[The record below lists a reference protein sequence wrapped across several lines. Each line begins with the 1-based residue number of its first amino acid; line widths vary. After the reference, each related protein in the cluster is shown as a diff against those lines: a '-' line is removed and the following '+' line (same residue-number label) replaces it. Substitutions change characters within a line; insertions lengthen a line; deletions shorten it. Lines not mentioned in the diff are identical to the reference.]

1 MARAEA
7 MRARVARARPAGGKR
22 TMNSAAPARVAW
34 IMPTAI
40 ALAVIPLV
48 AGRIVATPLGVP
60 HPPFVGDLAPDA
72 DPLLAVSVACFAAAV
87 ALAPRL
93 LSARAAWFAAG
104 ACVLALVLRLV
115 LAAGGGGR
123 GGAGIAAWWKVFD
136 PARSY
141 EAPNEYLP
149 ALGALRWGPRFL
161 LDRFAETVPALPV
174 HAAGHPPGML
184 LALDALG
191 IESPGG
197 MAALCIGVGALGV
210 PLAYLLGRQV
220 LDEPR
225 ARLAALLLAFA
236 PGALLFG
243 ATSADAV
250 YLTLG
255 LLAAWPL
262 AARSWRAR
270 SAGAVAL
277 AVSSLFAWSL
287 LAVGPWAALLAW
299 RREGLRAALALS
311 ALCGVVLA
319 AFYAALYAGTGFDPI
334 GTLRATEDVYRAG
347 IAAVRP
353 YWYWLLGSPAAF
365 LLVLGLPISWY
376 ALRALAAGRTL
387 AVAIFAVLAFAA
399 VMGFTKA
406 ETERIWLFF
415 APFVCL
421 AAASGPAADVPLR
434 PLLALL
440 AVQALAYEF
449 AFDTIW

>member
-1 MARAEA
+1 MNTAAATIAPRI
-7 MRARVARARPAGGKR
+7 MRALPW
-22 TMNSAAPARVAW
+22 AAV
-34 IMPTAI
+34 
-40 ALAVIPLV
+40 ALALVPLV
-48 AGRIVATPLGVP
+48 WGRLTATPLGVP
-60 HPPFVGDLAPDA
+60 NPPFVGNLDWHA
-72 DPLLAVSVACFAAAV
+72 DPLLAVSVLCFAAAV
-87 ALAPRL
+87 AVAPRL
-93 LSARAAWFAAG
+93 LAARAAVFVAG
-104 ACVLALVLRLV
+104 AFALTLVLRLA

-149 ALGALRWGPRFL
+149 ALGALQWGPRFF

-184 LALDALG
+184 LVLDALG
-191 IESPGG
+191 IATPGG

-210 PLAYLLGRQV
+210 PLTYLLGRQV

-225 ARLAALLLAFA
+225 ARLATLLLAFA

-243 ATSADAV
+243 VTSADAA
-250 YLTLG
+250 YLTIG

-270 SAGAVAL
+270 AAGAAAL
-277 AVSSLFAWSL
+277 AVGSLFAWSL
-287 LAVGPWAALLAW
+287 LAVGAWAAILVL
-299 RREGLRAALALS
+299 RREGWRAALALS
-311 ALCGVVLA
+311 ALCGAALVV
-319 AFYAALYAGTGFDPI
+319 FYALLHAATGFDPV

-347 IAAVRP
+347 VASVRP
-353 YWYWLLGSPAAF
+353 YSYWLLGSPAAF

-376 ALRALAAGRTL
+376 AVRGLAAARTL
-387 AVAIFAVLAFAA
+387 AIAIFAVLAFAA

-406 ETERIWLFF
+406 ETERIWVFF

-421 AAASGPAADVPLR
+421 AAAGPASSARLR

-440 AVQALAYEF
+440 AVQAVVYEF

>member
-1 MARAEA
+1 MNFAVPVRAPRVL
-7 MRARVARARPAGGKR
+7 RAWLWAAAAVFAAVALVVPRV
-22 TMNSAAPARVAW
+22 TS
-34 IMPTAI
+34 
-40 ALAVIPLV
+40 
-48 AGRIVATPLGVP
+48 TPLGVP
-60 HPPFVGDLAPDA
+60 HPPFVGKIEPHADA
-72 DPLLAVSVACFAAAV
+72 LVAVSLVCFAAAV
-87 ALAPRL
+87 ALAPRVL
-93 LSARAAWFAAG
+93 ALRGWAFAG
-104 ACVLALVLRLV
+104 ALFALTLVLRLA

-149 ALGALRWGPRFL
+149 ALGALRWGPRFF

-184 LALDALG
+184 LTLDALG
-191 IESPGG
+191 IDSPSA
-197 MAALCIGVGALGV
+197 MAALCIGVGALSV

-220 LDEPR
+220 LDER
-225 ARLAALLLAFA
+225 AARLAALLLAFA

-262 AARSWRAR
+262 AFRSWRVR
-270 SAGAVAL
+270 TAGAVAL
-277 AVSSLFAWSL
+277 AVASFFAWSL
-287 LAVGPWAALLAW
+287 LAVAAWAAILALRRDGVRAALAVCALCGAALLA
-299 RREGLRAALALS
+299 
-311 ALCGVVLA
+311 
-319 AFYAALYAGTGFDPI
+319 FYALLYAASGFDPI
-334 GTLRATEDVYRAG
+334 GTLRATSDVYRAG
-347 IAAVRP
+347 VASARP
-353 YWYWLLGSPAAF
+353 YWYWLLGSPTAF

-387 AVAIFAVLAFAA
+387 AIAIFAVLAFAA
-399 VMGFTKA
+399 IMGFTKG

-421 AAASGPAADVPLR
+421 AAASGPVSDIRVRA
-434 PLLALL
+434 LLAVL

-449 AFDTIW
+449 VFDTIW